1 MPVSTIVG
9 PGGDPTAQYF
19 QNARN
24 MFGGTPSGGGTGQFG
39 LQPQPVAAGD
49 NDLTRAQR
57 AGMNLLGGYG
67 GQLVGG
73 GQSLIPAGLDI
84 TQTGLGASLMG
95 LGTTGTGLATLQ
107 PSIDFYTKLLS
118 GDPTTMTQA
127 LSPTASN
134 IAAITSGATDLAS
147 RGMPQGGARA
157 STLAN
162 LPFAQAS
169 QVGNAAL
176 GLQPAA
182 AQALAAL
189 GGEQAQIGGEQA
201 QIGQGIAGT
210 GLGVGGLGTTL
221 TGQGLSSLQAYIGDI
236 LQKMGINLQ
245 DSPLNTFLGVTQGIA
260 NLGKAASGFGGAF
273 SGGTRG

>member
-182 AQALAAL
+182 AKLHV
-189 GGEQAQIGGEQA
+189 E
-201 QIGQGIAGT
+201 
-210 GLGVGGLGTTL
+210 
-221 TGQGLSSLQAYIGDI
+221 I
-236 LQKMGINLQ
+236 L
-245 DSPLNTFLGVTQGIA
+245 P
-260 NLGKAASGFGGAF
+260 
-273 SGGTRG
+273 